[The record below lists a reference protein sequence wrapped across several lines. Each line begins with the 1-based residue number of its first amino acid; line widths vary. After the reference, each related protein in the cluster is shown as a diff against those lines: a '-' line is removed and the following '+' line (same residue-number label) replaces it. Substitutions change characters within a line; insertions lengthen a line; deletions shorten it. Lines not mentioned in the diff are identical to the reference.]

1 MRGLSDL
8 SSLPLLLEPSW
19 SDGLEG
25 AGVWL
30 VSSDEFELVGFSSVS
45 SLTGG
50 LVAGVDSV
58 VVLEGA
64 EVVEVATG
72 WVATGLVATGL
83 AVDVDVL
90 VGLGAG
96 LVFGSAVE
104 VVEVV
109 VGLAG
114 DASAVGF

>member
-1 MRGLSDL
+1 MSGLSDL
-8 SSLPLLLEPSW
+8 SSLSSLLEASS

-30 VSSDEFELVGFSSVS
+30 VSSDESELVGFSSVS
-45 SLTGG
+45 SLSDG
-50 LVAGVDSV
+50 LTAGVDSV
-58 VVLEGA
+58 VVLDGA

-72 WVATGLVATGL
+72 WVTTGLEVD
-83 AVDVDVL
+83 VDVDVL

-96 LVFGSAVE
+96 LVFGSVVE